1 MPMKKFFT
9 FFVAMVAMITIGN
22 AQCGVNFSYPYSCDF
37 SLEIQNGCWSVDDAN
52 EDGYTWAIDTPSYN
66 TDWGMVAYYRYN
78 TESDADDDLFSGDI
92 YFDGTQTLSFNY
104 WCEWSSYPEMLSVY
118 LYDPEDDTYM
128 NIMGST
134 EVSNT
139 DPTTATISLSGV
151 TGVYRLNFYVTSDAN
166 MGYLYIDNIQITS
179 SNSCDPI
186 SEYPYENDFS
196 DIAQMSCWSVADVN
210 DDGNT
215 FFFDNGTLCYRW
227 NTELEAWDDVYS
239 PYFVLDGH
247 QTLTFDYYCGLSSYP
262 ENLAVYLY
270 DGSSFYNIMETTEV
284 TNTSAI
290 TQTIDLS
297 EYTGTY
303 KIDFYCTSDANMYRL
318 YIDNF
323 KIESTIGVEDHS
335 KTEFTLYPNPTNGM
349 VNLSEAASRVEVYD
363 FSGRMVMAN
372 ENVNSVNLSAQ
383 ANGVY
388 VFRITTTD
396 NNVVTKKVVK
406 K

>member
-1 MPMKKFFT
+1 MKKFFT

-297 EYTGTY
+297 EYAGTY

-335 KTEFTLYPNPTNGM
+335 KTEFTLYPNPTTGM

-363 FSGRMVMAN
+363 FSGRMVMTD

>member
-1 MPMKKFFT
+1 
-9 FFVAMVAMITIGN
+9 MVALITIGN

-335 KTEFTLYPNPTNGM
+335 KTEFTLYPNPTTGM
-349 VNLSEAASRVEVYD
+349 VNLSEDVARVEVYD
-363 FSGRMVMAN
+363 FSGRMIMSN

>member
-1 MPMKKFFT
+1 MKKFFT
-9 FFVAMVAMITIGN
+9 FFVAMVALITIGN
-22 AQCGVNFSYPYSCDF
+22 AQCGTIFSYPYSCDF
-37 SLEIQNGCWSVDDAN
+37 SLEIQNGCWEVDDVN
-52 EDGYTWAIDTPSYN
+52 SDNYTWEFDADNS
-66 TDWGMVAYYRYN
+66 VAKYRYN
-78 TESDADDDLFSGDI
+78 PDSDADDDLYSP
-92 YFDGTQTLSFNY
+92 YFYLDGHQTLTFDYSCGN
-104 WCEWSSYPEMLSVY
+104 SLYPENFAVFLYPEGSDDWERLTETIEVADETYTTLSI
-118 LYDPEDDTYM
+118 D
-128 NIMGST
+128 
-134 EVSNT
+134 
-139 DPTTATISLSGV
+139 LSEYV
-151 TGVYRLNFYVTSDAN
+151 GVYRIDFYCFSDAD
-166 MGYLYIDNIQITS
+166 MTTLYIANFSITS
-179 SNSCDPI
+179 NNPCDPI
-186 SEYPYENDFS
+186 SEYPYENNFS

-335 KTEFTLYPNPTNGM
+335 KTEFTLYPNPTSGM
-349 VNLSEAASRVEVYD
+349 VNLSEVASRVEVYD
-363 FSGRMVMAN
+363 FSGRMVMTD
-372 ENVNSVNLSAQ
+372 ENVNSVNLSSQ

-388 VFRITTTD
+388 VFRITTNDD
-396 NNVVTKKVVK
+396 NVITKKVVK

>member
-1 MPMKKFFT
+1 MKKFFT

-196 DIAQMSCWSVADVN
+196 DVAQMTCWSVADVN

>member
-1 MPMKKFFT
+1 MKKFFT
-9 FFVAMVAMITIGN
+9 FFVAMVALITIGN

-335 KTEFTLYPNPTNGM
+335 KTEFTLYPNPTTGM
-349 VNLSEAASRVEVYD
+349 VNLSEDVARVEVYD
-363 FSGRMVMAN
+363 FSGRMIMSN

>member
-1 MPMKKFFT
+1 MKKFFT